1 MTYSC
6 SVKTVS
12 RSGGRSATAAAAY
25 RNAELI
31 DDQRTGE
38 RHDYSRRSG
47 VESVQWFAPDNAP
60 QMTSAELWNMAEAA
74 EKRKDSVVAREVLV
88 AIPHELNQEQRTDLV
103 KRVSQNL
110 ADRYGVAGTAA
121 IHEPDREGDQRNW
134 HAHILMTTRQLD
146 PATGQL
152 GAKTKALD
160 NRMTTGPEE
169 VKWIRQMVEQ
179 EGNAA
184 LQRAGHAARL
194 DCRSLAEQGIDR
206 APTTHEGPRVTAIRR
221 ECEREQRAPLGE
233 CEVIELNDARRLPPL
248 AELRAEAQQLQ
259 AEIIDLEKHRQER
272 DLRRQLAEQQ
282 RILAGPRPSCIRK
295 AKEQRQ
301 AVEQRQQEARQWH
314 QEHPVQSKLSSW
326 FGVQPRADREAAAA
340 LQAYKESEAR
350 QQAQKWQ
357 QEQKEAQ
364 QRLQEARQQLLATPS
379 TAEAVRRLDAAS
391 EALKRADG
399 RAVNRLTWADRDE
412 QAVLHQERRAIEESR
427 RAIEE
432 ARQRIPTPAEA
443 KELEQR
449 AGQHLE
455 RMERWEQ
462 IEQQRRA
469 EAQQEMERRIAEKL
483 KDRPE
488 PAPSQSGPRHQGPR
502 LR

>member
-1 MTYSC
+1 MSYSC
-6 SVKTVS
+6 SVKTIS
-12 RSGGRSATAAAAY
+12 RAKGRSATAAAAY

-31 DDQRTGE
+31 VDQRTGE
-38 RHDYSRRSG
+38 RHDYTRRSG
-47 VESVQWFAPDNAP
+47 VESTSWFAPAGCRE
-60 QMTSAELWNMAEAA
+60 QTSAELWNRAEAS
-74 EKRKDSVVAREVLV
+74 EKRGNSTVAREVLV
-88 AIPHELNQEQRTDLV
+88 AIPHELDQEQRAEMVGQITQ
-103 KRVSQNL
+103 RL

-121 IHEPDREGDQRNW
+121 IHAPDREGDQRNW
-134 HAHILMTTRQLD
+134 HAHILMTTRRID
-146 PATGQL
+146 PATGEL
-152 GAKTKALD
+152 GEKTRVLD
-160 NRMTTGPEE
+160 DLKTGPDE
-169 VKWIRQMVEQ
+169 VRWIRQMVEQ

-206 APTTHEGPRVTAIRR
+206 APTIHEGPRVTQIRR

-282 RILAGPRPSCIRK
+282 RILSGPRPSCIRK

-301 AVEQRQQEARQWH
+301 AVEQRQQEAQQWH
-314 QEHPVQSKLSSW
+314 QEHPVQSRLSSW

-364 QRLQEARQQLLATPS
+364 QRLQEARQQLLATPG